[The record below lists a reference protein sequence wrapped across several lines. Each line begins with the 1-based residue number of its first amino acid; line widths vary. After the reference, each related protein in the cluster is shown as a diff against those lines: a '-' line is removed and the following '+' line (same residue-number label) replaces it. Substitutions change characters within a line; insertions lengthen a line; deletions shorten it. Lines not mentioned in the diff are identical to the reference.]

1 MIAISVKSES
11 DKVILKFLPTLKF
24 NNGMYFNFM
33 NIGIRSHYEN
43 KGLIELPLYS
53 TNVYIIFYLKKTSQQ
68 ILNKIKTFSP
78 KFKNIKTT

>member
-1 MIAISVKSES
+1 MIAVKSES
-11 DKVILKFLPTLKF
+11 GTVILKFLPTLKF

-53 TNVYIIFYLKKTSQQ
+53 TNVYIIFYFKKTSQQ

>member
-1 MIAISVKSES
+1 MIAVKSES
-11 DKVILKFLPTLKF
+11 GTVILKFLPTLKF